1 MTIIRPFTVKAPGR
15 VCIFGEHSDY
25 LGLDV
30 IPAAIDLSIT
40 MHVTPVKS
48 NQITIRYLDLNKE
61 DMFSIDKRAEYKD
74 HRDYVRAAFNAMRA
88 IGATPATGAKI
99 EVTGTIPLRAGLS
112 SSSALTVAAVL
123 TAAHLGNK
131 NIERK
136 TVVNLAYQAEVE
148 EFQEKGGNQD
158 HIASVYGGLIHLNS
172 ELQKIITL
180 PARIEG
186 LIIGDSKEQKR
197 DTVGDLKRIRSMVE
211 EGYTALKESITGFNP
226 RTTSIRT
233 VLDHAE
239 SIPKRYRRMTIAT
252 LQNRDLTARA
262 YALLRSPTPN
272 PELIGALIDE
282 HHAILRDGLERST
295 PKIERLIEAAK
306 QAGALGCKINGSG
319 GGGSMLAY
327 APGKE
332 TVVMEAIKE
341 AGGTPLPVFIGRGA
355 TLMTK

>member
-1 MTIIRPFTVKAPGR
+1 MTTLKPFTVRAPGR

-30 IPAAIDLSIT
+30 IPAAINLTIT
-40 MHVTPVKS
+40 MRVVPTKS
-48 NQITIRYLDLNKE
+48 EQITVRYLDLNKE
-61 DMFSIDKRAEYKD
+61 DTFQTDERVEYKD

-88 IGATPATGAKI
+88 IGGTPTTGAEI

-123 TAAHLGNK
+123 TAAHLGKK
-131 NIERK
+131 NIERR

-148 EFQEKGGNQD
+148 EFQERGGNQD

-172 ELQKIITL
+172 ELQKVTPL
-180 PARIEG
+180 PAKIEG
-186 LIIGDSKEQKR
+186 LIIGDSKEQKS
-197 DTVGDLKRIRSMVE
+197 DTVGDLKRIRSIVE
-211 EGYTALKESITGFNP
+211 EGYAALRESIPGFNP
-226 RTTSIRT
+226 QTTSIRT
-233 VLDHAE
+233 VLEHAE
-239 SIPKRYRRMTIAT
+239 SISDRCRKMTIAT

-262 YALLRSPTPN
+262 YALMRSPTPS
-272 PELIGALIDE
+272 PESIGALIDE
-282 HHAILRDGLERST
+282 HHTILRDGLERST

-332 TVVMEAIKE
+332 TAVMDAIKE
-341 AGGTPLPVFIGRGA
+341 AEGAPLPVAIGRGA
-355 TLMTK
+355 TLIE